1 MTHPRRRVL
10 LLSDDDVVTGTL
22 RRLARIGEH
31 LTAEADVVMA
41 TLAGQAAAGPQAPSF
56 PLQRI
61 GSHHSLNADRE
72 VWERDY
78 LLPRLDRLMSG
89 FAPDVLVVDGDFPA
103 RVLDRLDRAHPAV
116 QLHVTSAAETAPV
129 GRPRA
134 RSAGAMVHLGEITED
149 DGESADATAPLL
161 DAAVLGATGGALTED
176 GGGGG
181 ARRPCVVL
189 DLPGLSP
196 DTTAAVEDLAL
207 EFFAAR
213 RPEWRVALLDSAVAR
228 RAAPGVERISGGAT
242 AELVSRTVGAVAV
255 PGHRAVHTWSPTRIP
270 TLWLTEGPGGEKP
283 IRGAAE
289 RPRRR
294 LRPDQ
299 QEALRRRATQAVQAG
314 WGHHTEVEGPQ
325 DIDALRARLTG
336 ALEVLDDGGW
346 APAGPARM
354 PEDGA
359 EQAAEAILRAAS
371 AQAPA

>member
-78 LLPRLDRLMSG
+78 LLPRLDRLMGG

-134 RSAGAMVHLGEITED
+134 RSAGAMVQLGEITED

-207 EFFAAR
+207 EFFASR
-213 RPEWRVALLDSAVAR
+213 RPEWTVALLDTTVAR
-228 RAAPGVERISGGAT
+228 QPSPGVESISGGAT
-242 AELVSRTVGAVAV
+242 AELVSRTVGALAV
-255 PGHRAVHTWSPTRIP
+255 PGHRAVHTWTPARIP
-270 TLWLTEGPGGEKP
+270 TLWLTEGPGGERP
-283 IRGAAE
+283 IRGAAQ
-289 RPRRR
+289 RSRRR

-299 QEALRRRATQAVQAG
+299 QDAMRGRAARCAEAG
-314 WGHHTEVEGPQ
+314 WGHHAELDGPQ
-325 DIDALRARLTG
+325 DMDALRSRLTE
-336 ALEVLDDGGW
+336 ALELMDGRGW
-346 APAGPARM
+346 VPSGPSRL

-359 EQAAEAILRAAS
+359 EQAAQAILTAAS
-371 AQAPA
+371 TSAAA

>member
-22 RRLARIGEH
+22 RRLTRIGEN

-41 TLAGQAAAGPQAPSF
+41 TLAGQVAAGPQEPRF

-61 GSHHSLNADRE
+61 GSHYSLNADPE
-72 VWERDY
+72 IWERDY

-89 FAPDVLVVDGDFPA
+89 FAPDVLVVDGDLPA
-103 RVLDRLDRAHPAV
+103 RVLERLGRAHPTV
-116 QLHVTSAAETAPV
+116 HVRLASAAEAPI
-129 GRPRA
+129 GGKPAA
-134 RSAGAMVHLGEITED
+134 RSTPTPVILGEITED
-149 DGESADATAPLL
+149 GAQSAATTAPLL
-161 DAAVLGATGGALTED
+161 DAAVRGATGGGLTAGSEP
-176 GGGGG
+176 GETR
-181 ARRPCVVL
+181 APTVVL
-189 DLPGLSP
+189 DLPGVSP
-196 DTTAAVEDLAL
+196 DTTAAVEDAVL

-255 PGHRAVHTWSPTRIP
+255 PGHRAVHTWSPARIP

-294 LRPDQ
+294 LRLDQ

-336 ALEVLDDGGW
+336 ALDVLDDR
-346 APAGPARM
+346 AGRPPARR
-354 PEDGA
+354 GC
-359 EQAAEAILRAAS
+359 RRT
-371 AQAPA
+371 AQSRLPRRS